1 MDHANGTRV
10 RVVRFILVWR
20 EESWIRGF
28 EGEGEG
34 RGGEEGKFLERRLKG
49 MGWEGRKGGREGG
62 FDREANFKRNKKK
75 KKQRIVGGS
84 IFGMEMLGYGC

>member
-75 KKQRIVGGS
+75 KNSELLEDLFLEWK
-84 IFGMEMLGYGC
+84 C

>member
-28 EGEGEG
+28 EGEGER
-34 RGGEEGKFLERRLKG
+34 RGGEEGKFLETAFERDGMGREKG
-49 MGWEGRKGGREGG
+49 MGREGG
-62 FDREANFKRNKKK
+62 RFRSRGEF
-75 KKQRIVGGS
+75 
-84 IFGMEMLGYGC
+84 